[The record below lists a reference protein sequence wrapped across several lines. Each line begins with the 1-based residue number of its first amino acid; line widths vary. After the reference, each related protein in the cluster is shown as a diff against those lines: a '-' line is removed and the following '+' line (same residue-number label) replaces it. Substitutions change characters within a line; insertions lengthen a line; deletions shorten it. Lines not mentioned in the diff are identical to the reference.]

1 MNSLNFS
8 FNFVIDAKGL
18 ARGLYLMWKASS
30 AVKLVDF
37 NKDLIA
43 VNISDTACAWN
54 LVGFY
59 GPHYAVKKRKTWEN
73 LVAFFRC
80 PWLCLGD
87 FNYTLNGDE
96 SNGCKKRRPS
106 FNNFLQ
112 ELMFNTSTIDLGFS
126 SNQYTWAKGKWG

>member
-8 FNFVIDAKGL
+8 FNFVVDAKGL
-18 ARGLYLMWKASS
+18 SRGICLMWKASS

-43 VNISDTACAWN
+43 VNILDTACAWN

-73 LVAFFRC
+73 LVAFF
-80 PWLCLGD
+80 
-87 FNYTLNGDE
+87 
-96 SNGCKKRRPS
+96 
-106 FNNFLQ
+106 Q
-112 ELMFNTSTIDLGFS
+112 
-126 SNQYTWAKGKWG
+126 